1 MLPSI
6 RQENQSA
13 HYEDMSKLINDK
25 KPFIT
30 AEIAKLSKTLQ
41 SHSACI
47 LHNNN
52 DHDMYEVKHSTSR
65 KARLYGFSSIHD
77 RIFNGKSIESKN
89 VLKSWMLKRKCSIN
103 RLDLGYTKKVGRRDW
118 KILADES
125 YSNTFKIKDSKRST
139 KIRVPMVDVQNI

>member
-1 MLPSI
+1 MT
-6 RQENQSA
+6 
-13 HYEDMSKLINDK
+13 KLIKDK

-52 DHDMYEVKHSTSR
+52 DHDMYEIKNSTSR

-77 RIFNGKSIESKN
+77 RICNTHSTESKGIM
-89 VLKSWMLKRKCSIN
+89 KSWMLKRKCAIN
-103 RLDLGYTKKVGRRDW
+103 KRDLCYTKRVSRRDW

-125 YSNTFKIKDSKRST
+125 YSNAFKIKASKRPA
-139 KIRVPMVDVQNI
+139 KMRIPMIDVQNI